1 MMQPDIFSTTAQTI
15 AVGLNA
21 AGRLEVSPFFTALQD
36 RFPVFISEFQKR
48 GRADKLT
55 PGDVWIWRENDPWL
69 MALIVRE
76 TPQGATRLRYVEAA
90 MLNLYK
96 ISLEE
101 MIRSLA
107 LMRLVEGEE
116 WPAAR
121 EVVSHYLNQMAL
133 QATIYES

>member
-1 MMQPDIFSTTAQTI
+1 MQTDIFSTEAQAI

-21 AGRLEVSPFFTALQD
+21 AGRLEVTPLFTALQD

-48 GRADKLT
+48 GRAGKFT
-55 PGDVWIWRENDPWL
+55 PGDVWIWRESQPWL
-69 MALIVRE
+69 IGLIVRE
-76 TPQGATRLRYVEAA
+76 TPPGATRLRYIETA

-101 MIRSLA
+101 SIRSLVVV
-107 LMRLVEGEE
+107 RLVEGDE

-121 EVVSHYLNQMAL
+121 EVISHYLSQMAL
-133 QATIYES
+133 QATIVED